1 MIYLDYNATTPV
13 APEVAA
19 AMAPYLGAEYGN
31 PGSDYPLGWSAR
43 LAVDQGRAK
52 VARLIGARPE
62 EIVFTG
68 CATEANNLVLK
79 GVAFHFKAGQII
91 TSAVEHPA
99 VLAPCRFLA
108 SLGFEI
114 TILPVDG
121 HGQLDPDEVRR
132 ALTPHTILISVMH
145 ANNETGALQ
154 PVAEIAALAREAGVW
169 CHTDAAQ
176 SVGKVPVN
184 VEELGVDFLTLA
196 GHKFYAPKGI
206 GALYV
211 REGRELAPLLHGGG
225 QEGGRRSGTEN
236 VPYIVGLGEAARLAR
251 ERLPEDGPRFQALR
265 DELHRRLAAGFPGLR
280 LNGPGKDRLPNTL
293 NVSFPGLSGRRILSG
308 IAALSASV
316 GAACHGEVESPSP
329 VLTAMGLPPELALAA
344 VRLSVGRYTT
354 EDEVAQAAELLLAR
368 AKELSE
374 AG

>member
-1 MIYLDYNATTPV
+1 MIYLDYNATTPI

-19 AMAPYLGAEYGN
+19 AMAPYLEREFGN
-31 PGSDYPLGWSAR
+31 PSSDYPLGWSAK
-43 LAVDQGRAK
+43 LAVEQARRQ
-52 VARLIGARPE
+52 VAALIGARPE

-79 GVAFHFKAGQII
+79 GVAWHFKGGQII
-91 TSAVEHPA
+91 TTAVEHPA
-99 VLAPCRFLA
+99 VLAPCRWLA
-108 SLGFEI
+108 TQGFEV
-114 TILPVDG
+114 TVLPVDG
-121 HGQLDPDEVRR
+121 EGRVDPDDVRR

-154 PVAEIAALAREAGVW
+154 PVAEVAAIAREAGVW

-176 SVGKVPVN
+176 SIGKVPVD

-211 REGRELAPLLHGGG
+211 RRERELTPLLHGGG

-236 VPYIVGLGEAARLAR
+236 VPHIVGLGEAARLAR
-251 ERLPEDGPRFQALR
+251 ERLPEDGPRMQTLR
-265 DELHRRLAAGFPGLR
+265 DELYRRLAEGFPGLR
-280 LNGPGKDRLPNTL
+280 LNGPVAERLPNTL
-293 NVSFPGLSGRRILSG
+293 NISFPGLSGRKLLQG
-308 IAALSASV
+308 IAGLAASV
-316 GAACHGEVESPSP
+316 GAACHGEVETPSP
-329 VLTAMGLPPELALAA
+329 VLLAMGLTPELALAA

-354 EDEVAQAAELLLAR
+354 AEEVAQAAELLLAR
-368 AKELSE
+368 AEELRRR
-374 AG
+374 

>member
-1 MIYLDYNATTPV
+1 MIYLDYNATTPI

-19 AMAPYLGAEYGN
+19 AMAPYLEREFGN
-31 PGSDYPLGWSAR
+31 PSSDYPLGWSAK
-43 LAVDQGRAK
+43 LAVEQARRQ
-52 VARLIGARPE
+52 VAALIGARPE

-79 GVAFHFKAGQII
+79 GVAWHFKGGQII
-91 TSAVEHPA
+91 TTAVEHPA
-99 VLAPCRFLA
+99 VLAPCRWLA
-108 SLGFEI
+108 TQGFEV
-114 TILPVDG
+114 TVLPVDG
-121 HGQLDPDEVRR
+121 EGRVDPDDVRR

-154 PVAEIAALAREAGVW
+154 PVAEVATIAREAGVW

-176 SVGKVPVN
+176 SLGKVPVD

-211 REGRELAPLLHGGG
+211 RRERELTPLLHGGG

-236 VPYIVGLGEAARLAR
+236 VPHIVGLGEAARLAR
-251 ERLPEDGPRFQALR
+251 ERLPEDGPRLQSLR
-265 DELHRRLAAGFPGLR
+265 DDLHRRLAEGFPGLR
-280 LNGPGKDRLPNTL
+280 LNGPRRERLPNTL
-293 NVSFPGLSGRRILSG
+293 NVSFPGLSGRKLLQG
-308 IAALSASV
+308 IAGLAASV
-316 GAACHGEVESPSP
+316 GAACHGEVETPSP
-329 VLTAMGLPPELALAA
+329 VLLAMGLTPELALAA

-354 EDEVAQAAELLLAR
+354 AEEVTQAAELLLAR
-368 AKELSE
+368 VEELRQ
-374 AG
+374 G

>member
-1 MIYLDYNATTPV
+1 MIYLDYNATTPI

-19 AMAPYLGAEYGN
+19 AMAPYLEREYGN
-31 PGSDYPLGWSAR
+31 PSSDYPLGWSAK
-43 LAVDQGRAK
+43 LAVEQARRQ
-52 VARLIGARPE
+52 VAALIHARPE

-79 GVAFHFKAGQII
+79 GVAWHFKGGQII
-91 TSAVEHPA
+91 TTAVEHPA
-99 VLAPCRFLA
+99 VLAPCRWLA
-108 SLGFEI
+108 TQGFEI
-114 TILPVDG
+114 TVLPVDG
-121 HGQLDPDEVRR
+121 EGRVDPDDVRR

-154 PVAEIAALAREAGVW
+154 PVAEVAALAREAGVW

-176 SVGKVPVN
+176 SLGKVPVD

-211 REGRELAPLLHGGG
+211 RREREFTPLLHGGG

-236 VPYIVGLGEAARLAR
+236 VPHIVGLGEAARLAR
-251 ERLPEDGPRFQALR
+251 ERLPEDAPRMQALR
-265 DELHRRLAAGFPGLR
+265 DDLHRLLSEGFPRLR
-280 LNGPGKDRLPNTL
+280 LNGPRRERLPNTL
-293 NVSFPGLSGRRILSG
+293 NVSFPGLSGRRILQG
-308 IAALSASV
+308 IAGLAASV
-316 GAACHGEVESPSP
+316 GAACHGEVETPSP

-354 EDEVAQAAELLLAR
+354 AEEVARAADLLLAR
-368 AKELSE
+368 IRELTP
-374 AG
+374 A

>member
-1 MIYLDYNATTPV
+1 MIYLDYNATTPI

-19 AMAPYLGAEYGN
+19 AMAPYLEREYGN
-31 PGSDYPLGWSAR
+31 PSSDYPLGWSAK
-43 LAVDQGRAK
+43 LAVEQARRQ
-52 VARLIGARPE
+52 VAALIHARPE

-79 GVAFHFKAGQII
+79 GVAWHFKGGQII
-91 TSAVEHPA
+91 TTAVEHPA
-99 VLAPCRFLA
+99 VLAPCRWLA
-108 SLGFEI
+108 TQGFEI
-114 TILPVDG
+114 TVLPVDG
-121 HGQLDPDEVRR
+121 EGRVDPDDVRR

-154 PVAEIAALAREAGVW
+154 PVAEVAALAREAGVW

-176 SVGKVPVN
+176 SPGKVPVD

-211 REGRELAPLLHGGG
+211 RREREFTPLLHGGG

-236 VPYIVGLGEAARLAR
+236 VPHIVGLGEAARLAR
-251 ERLPEDGPRFQALR
+251 ERLPEDASRMQALR
-265 DELHRRLAAGFPGLR
+265 DDLHRLLSEGFPRLR
-280 LNGPGKDRLPNTL
+280 LNGPRRERLPNTL
-293 NVSFPGLSGRRILSG
+293 NVSFPGLSGRRILQG
-308 IAALSASV
+308 IAGLAASV
-316 GAACHGEVESPSP
+316 GAACHGEVETPSP
-329 VLTAMGLPPELALAA
+329 VLLAMGLTPELALAA

-354 EDEVAQAAELLLAR
+354 AEEVARAADLLLAR
-368 AKELSE
+368 IRELTP
-374 AG
+374 A

>member
-19 AMAPYLGAEYGN
+19 AMAPYLGPEYGN
-31 PGSDYPLGWSAR
+31 PASDYPLGWNAR
-43 LAVDQGRAK
+43 LAVDQGRAQ

-79 GVAFHFKAGQII
+79 GVAWHFKGGQII
-91 TSAVEHPA
+91 TTAVEHPA

-108 SLGFEI
+108 AMGFEV

-121 HGQLDPDEVRR
+121 SGRVDPEAVRQ

-154 PVAEIAALAREAGVW
+154 PVAEIAAIAREAGVW

-176 SVGKVPVN
+176 SLGKVPVN
-184 VEELGVDFLTLA
+184 VDELGVDFLTLA

-206 GALYV
+206 GALYI
-211 REGRELAPLLHGGG
+211 RQGRELAPLLHGGG

-236 VPYIVGLGEAARLAR
+236 VPHIAGLGEAARLAQ

-280 LNGPGKDRLPNTL
+280 LNGPPKERLPNTL

-308 IAALSASV
+308 IAGLSASV

-329 VLTAMGLPPELALAA
+329 VLTAMGVPPEAALGA

-354 EDEVAQAAELLLAR
+354 EAEVAEAAELLLAR
-368 AKELSE
+368 VREL
-374 AG
+374 AR